1 MDGAIHELRAGG
13 IRLLKPLE
21 FVGKMTIAWRR
32 NRIPPGIWR
41 EPTMKQV
48 KTAQIFDVETAGEII
63 QQFDCCKL
71 VKAKCNMSTVAE
83 VDFAPVPDVIL
94 FQSADFLNRVYKGRW
109 SAANRTDRR
118 YEISRCDACDL
129 F

>member
-63 QQFDCCKL
+63 QQFGL
-71 VKAKCNMSTVAE
+71 
-83 VDFAPVPDVIL
+83 L
-94 FQSADFLNRVYKGRW
+94 
-109 SAANRTDRR
+109 
-118 YEISRCDACDL
+118 
-129 F
+129 